1 MAAASADLIERVGAG
16 LVRVRER
23 IASAG
28 GDVAAV
34 RIVAVTKGFGVEA
47 VAAALANDVVDIG
60 ENYAQEAVAKIA
72 ALGPTAAQL
81 HFIGR
86 LQSNKLRSL
95 APIVALWQTIDRAS
109 LAEALARRAVGAHV
123 LVQVN
128 VSDEAA
134 KGGCAPA
141 DATALVDRC
150 RSVGLVVDGLMTVG
164 RTGPADAARPGF
176 ARLRSLC
183 DTMGLSVCSMGMTDD
198 LEAAVAEGA
207 TMVRVGSAL
216 FGMRPSAVPP
226 ELA

>member
-1 MAAASADLIERVGAG
+1 MVAASADLVARVGAG
-16 LVRVRER
+16 LRRVRER

-34 RIVAVTKGFGVEA
+34 RVVAVTKGFGADA
-47 VAAALANDVVDIG
+47 VAAALANDLVDIG
-60 ENYAQEAVAKIA
+60 ENYAQEAVAKISS
-72 ALGPTAAQL
+72 LGPSAARL

-86 LQSNKLRSL
+86 LQSNKLRAL

-109 LAEALARRAVGAHV
+109 LAEALARRTAGAHV

-141 DATALVDRC
+141 DAPALVDRC
-150 RSVGLVVDGLMTVG
+150 RELGLVVDGLMTVG
-164 RTGPADAARPGF
+164 RTGLADDARPGF

-183 DTMGLSVCSMGMTDD
+183 DTMGLSVHLT
-198 LEAAVAEGA
+198 
-207 TMVRVGSAL
+207 
-216 FGMRPSAVPP
+216 
-226 ELA
+226 